1 MSTLTVKSLGYALG
15 AEVTGID
22 LRQPLDPAARGAI
35 NEAWLRHLVLV
46 FPGQDLSTSE
56 QIAFSR
62 NFGELDKH
70 DFQPRYTHP
79 DHREILL
86 VTNKLID
93 GKPSD
98 TRNTGRNW
106 HTDLAFTPRPAKGAL
121 LLCREK
127 PPVGG
132 DTMFANL
139 YLAYETLTPRMRAFI
154 DDMEAIHDVSLVKGI
169 EQRDPE
175 KVAELKRKNPPVA
188 HRLVRVHPETGRKSL
203 MAGQRVRG
211 ILGLSDGE
219 SAALLGFLNQHAE
232 SPEFLYRHRWSVND
246 LVMWDNRCT
255 QHIALPDFDQSQPRL
270 MLRCS
275 LEGDVTGRLLEPAT
289 ARIDDRE
296 ALMQQIAAIA

>member
-1 MSTLTVKSLGYALG
+1 MGQLTVKPLGYALG

-22 LRQPLDPAARGAI
+22 LRRPLDPALRTEV

-46 FPGQDLSTSE
+46 FPGQDLSPAE
-56 QIAFSR
+56 QIAFAR
-62 NFGELDKH
+62 QFGELDRH
-70 DFQPRYTHP
+70 AFQPRYTHP

-86 VTNKLID
+86 ITNKQID

-106 HTDLAFTPRPAKGAL
+106 HTDLTFTTRPAKGAL
-121 LLCREK
+121 LHCREK

-175 KVAELKRKNPPVA
+175 KVAELKRTNPPVA
-188 HRLVRVHPETGRKSL
+188 HRLVRLHPETGRKSL
-203 MAGQRVRG
+203 LPGQRIRG
-211 ILGLSDGE
+211 IVGLSEGE
-219 SAALLGFLNQHAE
+219 SAALLGFLNDHAQ
-232 SPEFLYRHRWSVND
+232 SSEFVYRHRWNLHDV
-246 LVMWDNRCT
+246 VMWDNRCT
-255 QHIALPDFDQSQPRL
+255 QHVALPDFDQSQPRL

-275 LEGDVTGRLLEPAT
+275 LEGEVTGRLLEPGKGH
-289 ARIDDRE
+289 IDDRE
-296 ALMQQIAAIA
+296 TLMQQLAAVA

>member
-1 MSTLTVKSLGYALG
+1 MAALEVKPLGYALG

-22 LRQPLDPAARGAI
+22 LRLPLSPGQRDEI
-35 NEAWLRHLVLV
+35 NAAWLEHLVLV
-46 FPGQDLSTSE
+46 FPGQDISTDQ

-62 NFGELDKH
+62 RFGELDKH

-86 VTNKLID
+86 VTNKLIG

-106 HTDLAFTPRPAKGAL
+106 HTDLTFTPRPAKGAL

-132 DTMFANL
+132 DTMFGNM
-139 YLAYETLTPRMRAFI
+139 YLAYETLTPKMRTFI
-154 DDMEAIHDVSLVKGI
+154 DDMEAIHDASLVKGL

-175 KVAELKRKNPPVA
+175 KVAEMKRLNPPVA
-188 HRLVRVHPETGRKSL
+188 HRVVQVHPETGRKSL
-203 MAGQRVRG
+203 LAGQRIRG
-211 ILGLSDGE
+211 IVGLSDTE
-219 SAALLGFLNQHAE
+219 SAAILAFLNDHAQ
-232 SPEFLYRHRWSVND
+232 SPEFVYRHRWSVDD

-255 QHIALPDFDQSQPRL
+255 QHIALPDFDQTKPRL
-270 MLRCS
+270 MQRCS
-275 LEGDVTGRLLEPAT
+275 LQGEVTGRVLEPAKT
-289 ARIDDRE
+289 RIDDRE
-296 ALMQQIAAIA
+296 ALMQSLAAVA

>member
-1 MSTLTVKSLGYALG
+1 MSTLQVKPIGYALG
-15 AEVTGID
+15 AEVTGVD
-22 LRQPLDPAARGAI
+22 LRRPIEPAMKDAI

-46 FPGQDLSTSE
+46 FPGQDLSTTE

-62 NFGELDKH
+62 CFGELDKH
-70 DFQPRYTHP
+70 EFQPRYTHP

-106 HTDLAFTPRPAKGAL
+106 HTDLTFTSRPAKGAL

-132 DTMFANL
+132 DTMFANM
-139 YLAYETLTPRMRAFI
+139 YLAYETLSARMRAFI
-154 DDMEAIHDVSLVKGI
+154 DDMEAIHDASLVKGL

-175 KVAELKRKNPPVA
+175 KVAEMKRRNPPVA
-188 HRLVRVHPETGRKSL
+188 HRIVQTHPETGRKSL
-203 MAGQRVRG
+203 LVGQRIRG
-211 ILGLSDGE
+211 IIGLSDGE
-219 SAALLGFLNQHAE
+219 SAALLGFLNEHAE
-232 SPEFLYRHRWSVND
+232 SPEFTYRHRWTVND

-255 QHIALPDFDQSQPRL
+255 QHIALPDFDQRQPRL

-275 LEGDVTGRLLEPAT
+275 LQGEMTGRVLEPAAT
-289 ARIDDRE
+289 RTDDRE
-296 ALMQQIAAIA
+296 ALMQMLAAVA